1 MKIFNVFANIII
13 ISTFALFG
21 GCSDGNSSRSSNRT
35 NVDPEEVGRLMQYEK
50 WGADL
55 NSSDAEK
62 KRKVVSEMMGAMQSG
77 KIPQDAG
84 SDYKDLS
91 RKYYRK

>member
-13 ISTFALFG
+13 ISTFVLLV
-21 GCSDGNSSRSSNRT
+21 GCSDGDSSRSSSRT

-77 KIPQDAG
+77 NIPQDAG
-84 SDYKDLS
+84 NDYKELS
-91 RKYYRK
+91 RKYYGK